1 MTLWEL
7 LVVGVLAT
15 NAAAILHEERFLARC
30 TSAARARRGRAS
42 ALRGALG
49 ALRARSRVS
58 GSGWRQQQERVL
70 LLRSRRP
77 LCARLADVKRKH
89 TRACVCCRPLPLPP
103 LLASTHHRMTA
114 LCRAGGRADGW
125 GFQQLG
131 QSAAE
136 VGPLKYQAISAIHA
150 ATYFQFPLIFINSLV
165 ILVKLVFG

>member
-15 NAAAILHEERFLARC
+15 NAAAILHEERFLARY
-30 TSAARARRGRAS
+30 
-42 ALRGALG
+42 
-49 ALRARSRVS
+49 
-58 GSGWRQQQERVL
+58 
-70 LLRSRRP
+70 
-77 LCARLADVKRKH
+77 
-89 TRACVCCRPLPLPP
+89 
-103 LLASTHHRMTA
+103 
-114 LCRAGGRADGW
+114 GW